1 MLLKLSKLKLTFVVK
16 YRTKNRYFE
25 PESKKVGGG
34 GQAPFWPP
42 HFGYCIV
49 SRGVVAPPPFLKFGP
64 PLRFGPP

>member
-34 GQAPFWPP
+34 AKP
-42 HFGYCIV
+42 HFG
-49 SRGVVAPPPFLKFGP
+49 
-64 PLRFGPP
+64 PLTLGIA